1 MIVWKPK
8 NVIDVLQWKI
18 AMVLSK
24 GYERILIGSHY
35 NIKQVLSGKKS
46 GNLFYDANRPV
57 GEFLIHFE
65 DDRTNGKWK
74 EALLYLKEA
83 QGISTLQKI
92 IDLAHDERRMV
103 TLEGKAQ
110 SILQEKYDTGDPICQ
125 FVAIRIWYTYWGV
138 RQCENAD
145 TLADFF
151 DRMENLIR
159 PFYRCDEIHYKS
171 RRVLPDD
178 PIFRWPEVFADC
190 DERMMVYKQ
199 ELKGTDSYIIA
210 DDSLIPLKQYYMDSL
225 EKWRL
230 YIIRCETCGTFFVTR
245 SLRNHY
251 CGASCRNTGRIVHRE
266 ARMRK
271 EDTKEIEKICR
282 NGYQYWYNRISVA
295 QKTKSWSE
303 DELYDLNIAFDKFK
317 DQKVLMRQKHKHEE
331 ITLQELNNWF
341 ISQRDVIDAIV
352 AKHGK

>member
-8 NVIDVLQWKI
+8 NVIDVLQWQL

-24 GYERILIGSHY
+24 GYERILIGSSY
-35 NIKQVLSGKKS
+35 NIKQVLSGEKS

-57 GEFLIHFE
+57 GAFLIDFE
-65 DDRTNGKWK
+65 DDRSNGKWK

-83 QGISTLQKI
+83 QGIDTLQKI
-92 IDLAHDERRMV
+92 IDAVHGERRMV
-103 TLEGKAQ
+103 TLEEKAQ
-110 SILQEKYDTGDPICQ
+110 SILQEKYNTGDPVCQ
-125 FVAIRIWYTYWGV
+125 FVAIRIWYTYWSIRG
-138 RQCENAD
+138 CGNTD
-145 TLADFF
+145 TLTTFF
-151 DRMENLIR
+151 ERMENLVR

-230 YIIRCETCGTFFVTR
+230 CIIRCETCGSFFVTR
-245 SLRNHY
+245 SLKYHY
-251 CGASCRNTGRIVHRE
+251 CGASCRKAGDALKRE
-266 ARMRK
+266 VRMQNS
-271 EDTKEIEKICR
+271 DTKTVEKICR
-282 NGYQYWYNRISVA
+282 NGYQYWDNRCRKA
-295 QKTKSWSE
+295 KTSGSWTE

-317 DQKVLMRQKHKHEE
+317 DQKVLMRQKYKHGE

-341 ISQRDVIDAIV
+341 ISQRDVIDTIMM
-352 AKHGK
+352 KHGK